1 VQGLAWDDFDRIDEA
16 IEAGS
21 AEARLAIPRLKQMLS
36 RQNEMQSTFGKQ
48 GELLLAEA
56 LQ

>member
-21 AEARLAIPRLKQMLS
+21 AEARAAVPRLKQMLT
-36 RQNEMQSTFGKQ
+36 RQNDMQSAFGKQ
-48 GELLLAEA
+48 GEVMLAEA
-56 LQ
+56 LR